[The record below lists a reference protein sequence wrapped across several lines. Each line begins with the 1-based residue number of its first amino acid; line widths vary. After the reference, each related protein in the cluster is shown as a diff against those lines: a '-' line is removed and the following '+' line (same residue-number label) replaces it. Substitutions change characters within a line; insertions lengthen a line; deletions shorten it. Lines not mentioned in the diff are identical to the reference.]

1 VLKCRARPSRIKA
14 KHSESPICQWVNGQ
28 KILYSG
34 APKITLTF
42 MTKEKKIQID
52 PKVYGTWQAR

>member
-42 MTKEKKIQID
+42 MTKEKKS
-52 PKVYGTWQAR
+52 R